1 MSNKNKL
8 KLNGVV
14 RSAEDLVPIKE
25 TFREIIKTDPKYS
38 LEPDPTGELRLTD
51 SEKRFVSSMIRYGFT
66 NFKELKDTL
75 EEVSYELDIT
85 IEEAK
90 DMWYKNSIKNE
101 IDRIGYALSMRQYNN
116 KSFSLEEI
124 KGYATSL
131 ITGYN
136 VPVNERLSASDKL
149 KALNLIS
156 QITEFEMNLDRD
168 PKRMGAI
175 DVETTSLDNLSLD
188 EVKALVSGIDE
199 NKSDEILNE
208 KNSIINQIKIMN
220 PHISPSQVAFLR
232 NLPLD
237 ALKKK
242 MENLKGFNEGKTKYI
257 VEETPT
263 RPISEEGQKSMKIIL
278 EKINKSKKDD
288 KNDDKN

>member
-1 MSNKNKL
+1 MSNKN

-25 TFREIIKTDPKYS
+25 TFREIIQTDPKYS

-51 SEKRFVSSMIRYGFT
+51 GEKRFVSSMIRYGFT

-131 ITGYN
+131 VTGYN

-242 MENLKGFNEGKTKYI
+242 MENLKEFNDEKTKYI
-257 VEETPT
+257 LEETPT
-263 RPISEEGQKSMKIIL
+263 RPISEEGQKSMKMIL
-278 EKINKSKKDD
+278 EKISKSKKDD